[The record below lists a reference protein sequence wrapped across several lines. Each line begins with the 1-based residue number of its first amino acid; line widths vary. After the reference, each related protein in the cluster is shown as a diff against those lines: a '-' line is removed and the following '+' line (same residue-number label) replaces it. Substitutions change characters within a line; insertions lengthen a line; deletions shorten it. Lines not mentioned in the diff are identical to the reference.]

1 MSVPPIRLLVVDDHP
16 VVREGLLAILATQSD
31 MKVVGDAACAE
42 EALALSL
49 PEPPNVAVLDVRLP
63 GTSGIQLL
71 SQLRVRWPDIR
82 AVMFTSYDLEEEV
95 CAALEAGAW
104 AYVRKG
110 AARAELLQAIRAVH
124 SGRRHIPPDI
134 AATLAE
140 RVGRGAGLSARE
152 REVLAY
158 VRDGRTNKDVASIL
172 GISENTVNLHV
183 KSILNKLGV
192 ASRTEAVTV
201 ALRKGILP
209 LD

>member
-1 MSVPPIRLLVVDDHP
+1 MSGRPIRLVVVDDHP
-16 VVREGLLAILATQSD
+16 VVREGLLAILGTQSD
-31 MKVVGDAACAE
+31 MRVVGEAASAE

-49 PEPPNVAVLDVRLP
+49 SEPPNVAVLDVRLP
-63 GTSGIQLL
+63 GVGGIQLL
-71 SQLRVRWPDIR
+71 SQLRGRWPGVR

-95 CAALEAGAW
+95 FAALEAGAW

-124 SGRRHIPPDI
+124 SGQRYIPPEI
-134 AATLAE
+134 AARLAE
-140 RVGRGAGLSARE
+140 HVARGGGLSARE
-152 REVLAY
+152 REVLGY
-158 VRDGRTNKDVASIL
+158 VRDGRTNKDVALIL

-183 KSILNKLGV
+183 KSILSKLGA